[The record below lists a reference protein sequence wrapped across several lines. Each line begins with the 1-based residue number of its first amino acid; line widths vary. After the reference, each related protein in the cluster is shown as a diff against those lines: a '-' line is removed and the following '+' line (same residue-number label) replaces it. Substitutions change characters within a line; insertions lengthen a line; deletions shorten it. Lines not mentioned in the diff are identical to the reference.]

1 MKKIAK
7 DIMNSL
13 ADVLDKKRRPKKFER
28 SFSKELDEILK
39 EAKDGK

>member
-13 ADVLDKKRRPKKFER
+13 ADILDKKRKPKKLER
-28 SFSKELDEILK
+28 SFTEELDSILK

>member
-13 ADVLDKKRRPKKFER
+13 ADIFDKKRKPKKLER
-28 SFSKELDEILK
+28 SFAKELDEILK